1 MKIKAKQID
10 TTGGLKIEGATVNR
24 IMRVDGDGALQSAD
38 LLKYDAVNNRLGIGT
53 ATPTSTVDIT
63 GDTDGEAQLQIRQHN
78 NSADGPDL
86 SFYRSRGT
94 ESSKAVL
101 SASDNVGRVNAASWT
116 GSAYERTGSYGWTA
130 SDGAGNSTFSL
141 TTRSSGTEADRLAV
155 TSTGAVKISDAYT
168 LPTSDGTSGQVLST
182 DGSGAL
188 SFATVSGGA
197 SDLNGLSDVDTTGL
211 TDQDVL
217 VYESS
222 SSTWK
227 PKPASA
233 PVAIPLGYPAALTDS
248 GVNYTPLLCAG
259 SESSKGFVMPFSGR
273 LIAMGAGA
281 EVTNTDTN
289 NYLRFRPTING
300 SGSSSRDIEITVG
313 SLGYIKGHFDFT
325 DITFSAG
332 DQLSVMIIHNN
343 NGATTE
349 NHHALLIVE
358 YDR

>member
-101 SASDNVGRVNAASWT
+101 NASDNVGRVNAVSWT
-116 GSAYERTGSYGWTA
+116 GSAYDRTGSYGWTA
-130 SDGAGNSTFSL
+130 SDGAGNSSFSL
-141 TTRSSGTEADRLAV
+141 TTRVSGTEADRFAV

-168 LPTSDGTSGQVLST
+168 LPASDGSSGQVLST

-188 SFATVSGGA
+188 SFTNAT
-197 SDLNGLSDVDTTGL
+197 
-211 TDQDVL
+211 
-217 VYESS
+217 
-222 SSTWK
+222 
-227 PKPASA
+227 A
-233 PVAIPLGYPAALTDS
+233 PVPIPLGYPSALTDS
-248 GVNYTPLLCAG
+248 SAFVTEMLCAG
-259 SESSKGFVMPFSGR
+259 SESPKGFVMPFSGR
-273 LIAMGAGA
+273 LIAMSASA
-281 EVTNTDTN
+281 EVTNTDTSN
-289 NYLRFRPTING
+289 FIRFTPSING
-300 SGSSSRDIEITVG
+300 SGLSSRDVDLTVE
-313 SLGYIKGHFDFT
+313 SLGYIKGYSDFT
-325 DITFSAG
+325 DTTFSAG
-332 DQLSVMIIHNN
+332 DQISVSIIHDNT
-343 NGATTE
+343 GATTE

-358 YDR
+358 FDR

>member
-24 IMRVDGDGALQSAD
+24 VMRVDGDGALQSAD

-94 ESSKAVL
+94 ESSKAIL
-101 SASDNVGRVNAASWT
+101 NASDNVGRVNAASWT

-130 SDGAGNSTFSL
+130 SDGAGNSSFSL
-141 TTRSSGTEADRLAV
+141 TTRVSGTEADRFAV

-168 LPTSDGTSGQVLST
+168 LPTSDGSSGQVLST

-188 SFATVSGGA
+188 SFTSAGA
-197 SDLNGLSDVDTTGL
+197 STLDGLSDVSTTGL
-211 TDQDVL
+211 SDQDTL
-217 VYESS
+217 VYN
-222 SSTWK
+222 SSTSTWT

-248 GVNYTPLLCAG
+248 GVYYTPMLCAG
-259 SESSKGFVMPFSGR
+259 SESPKGFVMPFSGR
-273 LIAMGAGA
+273 LIAMGASA

-300 SGSSSRDIEITVG
+300 SGSSARDLEITVG
-313 SLGYIKGHFDFT
+313 TLGYIKGHFDFT
-325 DITFSAG
+325 DITFNAG
-332 DQLSVMIIHNN
+332 DQLNISLLHGNS
-343 NGATTE
+343 GATTE
-349 NHHALLIVE
+349 NHQAVLIVE